1 MKYFRLPLGF
11 MQESGSALLRAMQ
24 NESMIPLDLL
34 IREAVQNS
42 LDAALGLPGSEV
54 SVDIAIREHTTDMIS
69 DLLEGGI
76 DEEVLFRLFP
86 EGGQLLEIRDKQ
98 TEGLTGPVGIEDVGR
113 GQPRGNLLKL
123 VYEVGKPRGDG
134 VSGGSWG
141 LGKTCYFRVGVGL
154 VFYYS
159 RILVDNCYE
168 ERFVACL
175 VENETDE
182 DRLQRDSATGIAW
195 WGGEKGAPL
204 VDSTRIA
211 DLLESIGVQPFTGG
225 DTGTAIIIPFLRKDL
240 IPLPDEVAPEDSDD
254 STCREPLPWWFENYT
269 SYVRVA
275 LQRWFCAR
283 IDNLR
288 FRGGPA
294 LSVSVNG
301 QRLQRARMQPVY
313 QVLQALYNRL
323 DAGTSLWGD
332 DYLER
337 CGVDVTSIL
346 NKSIDLNGVFR
357 AGTSA
362 GRITAVRLTA
372 KQLKMTVPDNAP
384 DPYRSIFSP
393 QEHAQRSRPLV
404 AFMRGPGMVIRWDN
418 STDPKSWGGGAMVD
432 AGDSFLVGLFVP
444 EKNRELKQ
452 TVRDKLRSPEQ
463 TLEAY
468 LRSCERADHH
478 QWVDHAGLT
487 IVSRIRGKAGNAIG
501 EFNAPIAARP
511 QGISLRAARNL
522 ADRLL
527 PAGFGQD
534 GRLPPAPPDTPE
546 SGGQHQRRKVGQYK
560 LPDLEVTEVRYGN
573 SEMRICWQLYW
584 GKGQASRQIVLS
596 VDSESRKISYKKW
609 IEEGLGTFPLR
620 IESATVTGLFSP
632 HITIGL
638 EVDGLLLEMKK
649 GQLDMDGATV
659 HGELTIRMPDSL
671 AGNLRPVLH
680 ATVLEAKGGA
690 V

>member
-1 MKYFRLPLGF
+1 

-42 LDAALGLPGSEV
+42 LDAALGVPGSEV
-54 SVDIAIREHTTDMIS
+54 SVDIAIREHTTDVIAE
-69 DLLEGGI
+69 LLGFGI
-76 DEEVLFRLFP
+76 DKEVLFRLFP
-86 EGGQLLEIRDKQ
+86 IGGQLLEIRDKD

-159 RILVDNCYE
+159 RIYLDNRYE
-168 ERFVACL
+168 ERLVACL

-195 WGGEKGAPL
+195 WGGAKGAPIT
-204 VDSTRIA
+204 DSTKIA
-211 DLLESIGVQPFTGG
+211 ELLGSIGVQPLKGG
-225 DTGTAIIIPFLRKDL
+225 DTGTVIVIPFLRTDL
-240 IPLPDEVAPEDSDD
+240 IPLPNEAAPEDPDESA
-254 STCREPLPWWFENYT
+254 CWEPLPWWFQNYT
-269 SYVRVA
+269 SYVRIA

-283 IDNLR
+283 IDNPR

-301 QRLQRARMQPVY
+301 QRLQSTRMQPVY

-323 DAGTSLWGD
+323 DSGTSPRGD
-332 DYLER
+332 DYLDK
-337 CGVDVTSIL
+337 CGIDVTSIL

-372 KQLKMTVPDNAP
+372 EQLKMTAPDNAP
-384 DPYRSIFSP
+384 DPYRSILNP
-393 QEHAQRSRPLV
+393 QEQPQRSRPLV

-418 STDPKSWGGGAMVD
+418 SADPKGWGGGALVD

-452 TVRDKLRSPEQ
+452 AIRDKLRSADH

-468 LRSCERADHH
+468 LRACERADHH

-487 IVSRIRGKAGNAIG
+487 IVSRIRSKVGNAIVA
-501 EFNAPIAARP
+501 FNAPIAARP

-534 GRLPPAPPDTPE
+534 GRIPPAPPGMPE
-546 SGGQHQRRKVGQYK
+546 PGDPHQRRQGGQHK
-560 LPDLEVTEVRYGN
+560 LPDLEVTDVQYGKG
-573 SEMRICWQLYW
+573 EMRVCWQLYW

-609 IEEGLGTFPLR
+609 VEEGLGPFPLR
-620 IESATVTGLFSP
+620 IGSATVTGPFSP
-632 HITIGL
+632 YITIGL
-638 EVDGLLLEMKK
+638 EVDGLLLVLKQ
-649 GQLDMDGATV
+649 GWSGIDGATV
-659 HGELTIRMPDSL
+659 HGELAVRMPESL

-680 ATVLEAKGGA
+680 AAVLEVTGGA